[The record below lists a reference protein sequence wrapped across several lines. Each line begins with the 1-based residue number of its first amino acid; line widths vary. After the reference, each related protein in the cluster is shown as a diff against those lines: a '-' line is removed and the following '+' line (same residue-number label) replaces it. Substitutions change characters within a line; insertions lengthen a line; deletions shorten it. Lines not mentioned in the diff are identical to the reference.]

1 MRPTIVHEPAPAK
14 PACYLRVTT
23 TVVAKEEGG
32 IGDRAVK
39 CVMVISESLPV
50 GLAVNAAGVLA
61 ATLGRRVDS
70 LVGEDVVDGSG
81 EKHAGLVRIPIPVLK
96 ADEEAIRSVR
106 TRAVGLE
113 GLLVVDLMETA
124 QSSRT
129 YEEYEER
136 MARAQG
142 DGLGYLGVA
151 LYGEKRS
158 VNKLTGNL
166 PLLR

>member
-1 MRPTIVHEPAPAK
+1 M
-14 PACYLRVTT
+14 
-23 TVVAKEEGG
+23 
-32 IGDRAVK
+32 GDGVVK

-61 ATLGRRVDS
+61 ATLGRRVES

-96 ADEEAIRSVR
+96 ADEEAIKSVR

-113 GLLVVDLMETA
+113 GLLLVVDLTETA
-124 QSSRT
+124 QSSKT

>member
-1 MRPTIVHEPAPAK
+1 MQD
-14 PACYLRVTT
+14 
-23 TVVAKEEGG
+23 G
-32 IGDRAVK
+32 AVK

-61 ATLGRRVDS
+61 ATLGRKVES
-70 LVGEDVVDGSG
+70 LVGPDVVDGSG
-81 EKHAGLVRIPIPVLK
+81 ERHAGLVKIPIPVLK
-96 ADEEAIRSVR
+96 ADEEAIRDVR
-106 TRAVGLE
+106 SRASGVE
-113 GLLVVDLMETA
+113 GLLVVDVTQTA

-129 YEEYEER
+129 YEEYEDR
-136 MARAQG
+136 MALTDG
-142 DGLGYLGVA
+142 NGLGYLGVA

>member
-1 MRPTIVHEPAPAK
+1 M
-14 PACYLRVTT
+14 
-23 TVVAKEEGG
+23 
-32 IGDRAVK
+32 GDGAVK

-96 ADEEAIRSVR
+96 ADEEAIKSVR
-106 TRAVGLE
+106 TRTVGLE
-113 GLLVVDLMETA
+113 GLLVVDLTETA

-136 MARAQG
+136 MPRAQG
-142 DGLGYLGVA
+142 DWLGYLGVA

>member
-1 MRPTIVHEPAPAK
+1 M
-14 PACYLRVTT
+14 
-23 TVVAKEEGG
+23 
-32 IGDRAVK
+32 GDGVVK

-61 ATLGRRVDS
+61 ATLGRRVDG
-70 LVGEDVVDGSG
+70 LVGPDVVDGSG
-81 EKHAGLVRIPIPVLK
+81 ERHAGLVRIPIPVLK
-96 ADEEAIRSVR
+96 ADEEEIKRVR
-106 TRAVGLE
+106 ARAAEVE
-113 GLLVVDLMETA
+113 DLLVVDVTETA

-129 YEEYEER
+129 YEEYEDR
-136 MARAQG
+136 MSLTRG

>member
-1 MRPTIVHEPAPAK
+1 M
-14 PACYLRVTT
+14 
-23 TVVAKEEGG
+23 
-32 IGDRAVK
+32 GDGAVK

-61 ATLGRRVDS
+61 ATLGRKVES
-70 LVGEDVVDGSG
+70 LVGPDVVDGSG
-81 EKHAGLVRIPIPVLK
+81 ERHAGLVKIPIPVLK
-96 ADEEAIRSVR
+96 ADEEAIRNVR
-106 TRAVGLE
+106 SRASGVE
-113 GLLVVDLMETA
+113 GLLVVDVTETA

-129 YEEYEER
+129 YEEYEDR
-136 MARAQG
+136 MALTDG
-142 DGLGYLGVA
+142 NGLGYLGVA

>member
-1 MRPTIVHEPAPAK
+1 M
-14 PACYLRVTT
+14 
-23 TVVAKEEGG
+23 
-32 IGDRAVK
+32 GDGAVK
-39 CVMVISESLPV
+39 CVMVISEELPV

-61 ATLGRRVDS
+61 ATLGSKVET

-81 EKHAGLVRIPIPVLK
+81 ERHAGLVRIPIPVLK
-96 ADEEAIRSVR
+96 ADEEEIRSVR
-106 TRAVGLE
+106 VRAAGLE
-113 GLLVVDLMETA
+113 GLLVVDVTETA

-136 MARAQG
+136 MALTRG

>member
-1 MRPTIVHEPAPAK
+1 M
-14 PACYLRVTT
+14 
-23 TVVAKEEGG
+23 
-32 IGDRAVK
+32 GDGAVK
-39 CVMVISESLPV
+39 CVMVISEALPV

-61 ATLGRRVDS
+61 ATLGRKVDS

-81 EKHAGLVRIPIPVLK
+81 DRHAGLVRIPIPVLK

-106 TRAVGLE
+106 ARAAGLK
-113 GLLVVDLMETA
+113 GLLVVDVTEVA

-129 YEEYEER
+129 YEEYEGR
-136 MARAQG
+136 MAVTQG

>member
-1 MRPTIVHEPAPAK
+1 M
-14 PACYLRVTT
+14 
-23 TVVAKEEGG
+23 
-32 IGDRAVK
+32 
-39 CVMVISESLPV
+39 MVISESLPV

-61 ATLGRRVDS
+61 ATLGRRVES
-70 LVGEDVVDGSG
+70 LVGPDVVDGSG
-81 EKHAGLVRIPIPVLK
+81 ERHAGLVRIPIPVLK
-96 ADEEAIRSVR
+96 ADEEEIRKVR
-106 TRAVGLE
+106 ARAAELE
-113 GLLVVDLMETA
+113 DLLVVDVTETA

-129 YEEYEER
+129 YEEYEDR
-136 MARAQG
+136 MSLAQG

>member
-1 MRPTIVHEPAPAK
+1 
-14 PACYLRVTT
+14 
-23 TVVAKEEGG
+23 
-32 IGDRAVK
+32 
-39 CVMVISESLPV
+39 MVISESLPV

-61 ATLGRRVDS
+61 ATLGRRVD
-70 LVGEDVVDGSG
+70 GSG

-96 ADEEAIRSVR
+96 ADEEAIKSVR
-106 TRAVGLE
+106 TRTVGLE
-113 GLLVVDLMETA
+113 GLLVVDLTETA

-136 MARAQG
+136 MPRAQG
-142 DGLGYLGVA
+142 DWLGYLGVA

>member
-1 MRPTIVHEPAPAK
+1 M
-14 PACYLRVTT
+14 
-23 TVVAKEEGG
+23 
-32 IGDRAVK
+32 GDGSVK

-61 ATLGRRVDS
+61 ATLGRKVEL
-70 LVGEDVVDGSG
+70 LVGPDVVDGSG
-81 EKHAGLVRIPIPVLK
+81 ERHAGLVKIPIPVLR
-96 ADEEAIRSVR
+96 ADEEEI
-106 TRAVGLE
+106 RAVRSRAAGVE
-113 GLLVVDLMETA
+113 GLLVVDVTQTA

-129 YEEYEER
+129 YEEYEDK
-136 MARAQG
+136 MSLMQP

>member
-1 MRPTIVHEPAPAK
+1 M
-14 PACYLRVTT
+14 
-23 TVVAKEEGG
+23 
-32 IGDRAVK
+32 GDGAVK

-61 ATLGRRVDS
+61 ATLGRKVES
-70 LVGEDVVDGSG
+70 LVGPDVVDGSG
-81 EKHAGLVRIPIPVLK
+81 ERHAGLVKIPIPVLK
-96 ADEEAIRSVR
+96 ADEEAIRDVR
-106 TRAVGLE
+106 SRASGVE
-113 GLLVVDLMETA
+113 GLLVVDVTQTA

-129 YEEYEER
+129 YEEYEDR
-136 MARAQG
+136 MALTDG
-142 DGLGYLGVA
+142 NGLGYLGVA

>member
-1 MRPTIVHEPAPAK
+1 M
-14 PACYLRVTT
+14 
-23 TVVAKEEGG
+23 
-32 IGDRAVK
+32 GDGAVK
-39 CVMVISESLPV
+39 CVMVISGSLPV

-61 ATLGRRVDS
+61 ATLGRKVES
-70 LVGEDVVDGSG
+70 LVGPDVVDGSG
-81 EKHAGLVRIPIPVLK
+81 ESHAGLVRIPIPVLK
-96 ADEEAIRSVR
+96 ADEEEIKRVR
-106 TRAVGLE
+106 ERAAGLE
-113 GLLVVDLMETA
+113 GLLVVDVTETA

-129 YEEYEER
+129 YEEYEEYEER